1 MRYKRMLTLR
11 CSFAAALALAGA
23 FAPTFTPTAYADQ
36 GSKPKL
42 TLPISYF
49 DQVGSGAPGAM
60 PQPGA
65 DLLATPTPR
74 ECKPRYMAGP
84 GTGMAL
90 GAGAI
95 TGGALMVTAGN
106 LQLFDSPKTRR
117 ERGLIAGGSVL
128 MAAGVAALIYSSVRL
143 AKNRY
148 ARQSVCR

>member
-1 MRYKRMLTLR
+1 MDYTKVLTLR

-23 FAPTFTPTAYADQ
+23 FAPTLTPTAYADQ
-36 GSKPKL
+36 GSIPKL
-42 TLPISYF
+42 TLSASYL
-49 DQVGSGAPGAM
+49 DQVGSGVPGAM
-60 PQPGA
+60 PQLGA
-65 DLLATPTPR
+65 DVLATPTPR

-84 GTGMAL
+84 ATGMAL

-106 LQLFDSPKTRR
+106 LQLFDSPKTRSQ
-117 ERGLIAGGSVL
+117 RGLIAGGSVL
-128 MAAGVAALIYSSVRL
+128 MAAGVATLIYSSVRL